1 MRFAEPPRAMHTTP
15 SRPRHPRQG
24 ERGAALIVAL
34 IAVVALLGIGMVTML
49 SVRSDTSASG
59 SDRFQQVAVYA
70 AESGAYAGVDF
81 LRSNCKTDGTFFS
94 QFLGTSPTGI
104 TGNNV
109 AAGASGNPFSSMPST
124 YYQVTIKNNATEAS
138 ATVDTD
144 GMVILHSVGYGPNNT
159 QAVVEL
165 EVSSPPC
172 IATTCAT
179 GDFAQRGNSSLGDS
193 RPAVCTSTTIT
204 DQNWRATNAGS
215 L

>member
-1 MRFAEPPRAMHTTP
+1 MHTT
-15 SRPRHPRQG
+15 SRSSRHPRHG

-34 IAVVALLGIGMVTML
+34 VAVVALLGIGMVTML

-59 SDRFQQVAVYA
+59 SDRFQQIALYA

-81 LRSNCKTDGTFFS
+81 LRSNCKTDGSFFS
-94 QFLGTSPTGI
+94 QFLGTSPSGI
-104 TGNNV
+104 TGNNI
-109 AAGASGNPFSSMPST
+109 AAGVSGNPFSNMPST
-124 YYQVTIKNNATEAS
+124 YYQVTIQNNATEAS
-138 ATVDTD
+138 STTDTD

-159 QAVVEL
+159 QAIVEV

-193 RPAVCTSTTIT
+193 RPSVCTSTTIT
-204 DQNWRATNAGS
+204 DQNWRATNAGG